1 MIALFRKEISVFF
14 STLIGYLI
22 IGIFLLIN
30 SILLWSDFS
39 DMNILSYGY
48 ADMDIFFFTAPFFF
62 LLFIPA
68 VSMRVFTEEYSS
80 GTIETLITK
89 PITSL
94 QIILAKFLAVFV
106 LVLFAI
112 LPTLI
117 YVVSIYY
124 LGESIGNLDLAGIMG
139 SYFGLIFLCALFS
152 AISIFASSLA
162 NNQIIS
168 FAFAILIST
177 LFYFGFDVLSELS
190 IFKNFDLIIQQIGIS
205 FHYEMMSKGLVKLSD
220 IIYFYHLPF
229 YLLSL
234 LNLLLRKENHNEG

>member
-14 STLIGYLI
+14 STPIGYLI

-48 ADMDIFFFTAPFFF
+48 ADMDIFFTSAPLFF

-68 VSMRVFTEEYSS
+68 ISMRIFTEEYSS

-94 QIILAKFLAVFV
+94 QIILAKFLAVFI

-124 LGESIGNLDLAGIMG
+124 LGESVGNLDLAGIMG

-168 FAFAILIST
+168 FAFAILLST

-205 FHYEMMSKGLVKLSD
+205 FHYDMMSKGLVKLSD
-220 IIYFYHLPF
+220 IIYF
-229 YLLSL
+229 LSFTIL
-234 LNLLLRKENHNEG
+234 FIKLTELVITERKS

>member
-30 SILLWSDFS
+30 SILLWSDFR

-48 ADMDIFFFTAPFFF
+48 ADMDIFFTSAPLFF

-68 VSMRVFTEEYSS
+68 INMRVFTEEYTS

-94 QIILAKFLAVFV
+94 QIVLAKFLAVFV

-124 LGESIGNLDLAGIMG
+124 LGEIVGNLDLAGVMG

-152 AISIFASSLA
+152 AISIFSSSIAS
-162 NNQIIS
+162 NQIIS
-168 FAFAILIST
+168 FAFAILLST
-177 LFYFGFDVLSELS
+177 LFYFGFDVLSELP
-190 IFKNFDLIIQQIGIS
+190 FLQNFDLIIQQIGIS

-220 IIYFYHLPF
+220 IIYFVLF
-229 YLLSL
+229 TILFIKLTEL
-234 LNLLLRKENHNEG
+234 VITERKS

>member
-1 MIALFRKEISVFF
+1 MIALLRKEISIFF
-14 STLIGYLI
+14 SKLIGYLI

-39 DMNILSYGY
+39 DMNILKYGY
-48 ADMDIFFFTAPFFF
+48 ADMDIFFSTAPLFF

-68 VSMRVFTEEYSS
+68 ISMRVFSEEYTL

-94 QIILAKFLAVFV
+94 QISLAKFLAVLV

-124 LGESIGNLDLAGIMG
+124 LGERVGNLDLAGIIG
-139 SYFGLIFLCALFS
+139 SYFGLFFLCALFS
-152 AISIFASSLA
+152 SISIYASSLA

-168 FAFAILIST
+168 FSLAILLNT
-177 LFYFGFDVLSELS
+177 LFYFGFDLLSELYF
-190 IFKNFDLIIQQIGIS
+190 FKNFNFLIKKIGIS
-205 FHYEMMSKGLVKLSD
+205 FHYEMMSKGLIKLSD
-220 IIYFYHLPF
+220 IIYF
-229 YLLSL
+229 LSFTIL
-234 LNLLLRKENHNEG
+234 FIKLTELVITEKKE

>member
-1 MIALFRKEISVFF
+1 MIALFKKEIGVFF

-39 DMNILSYGY
+39 NMNILSYAY

-68 VSMRVFTEEYSS
+68 ISMRVFTEEYSS
-80 GTIETLITK
+80 GTIETLISK
-89 PITSL
+89 PITAL
-94 QIILAKFLAVFV
+94 HIVIAKFLAVFV
-106 LVLFAI
+106 FVLFAI

-124 LGESIGNLDLAGIMG
+124 LGESVGNLDLAGILG
-139 SYFGLIFLCALFS
+139 SYFGLMFLCALFS
-152 AISIFASSLA
+152 AISVFSSSLA
-162 NNQIIS
+162 SNQIIS
-168 FAFAILIST
+168 FVLAISLCA
-177 LFYFGFDVLSELS
+177 LFYFGFDELSELS
-190 IFKNFDLIIQQIGIS
+190 FFQNFDLIIQQVGIS

-220 IIYFYHLPF
+220 IIYFISVTILF
-229 YLLSL
+229 IKLTELIIGQ
-234 LNLLLRKENHNEG
+234 RKS

>member
-1 MIALFRKEISVFF
+1 MIALFRKELSVFF

-30 SILLWSDFS
+30 SFLLWSDFS
-39 DMNILSYGY
+39 NMNILSYGY
-48 ADMDIFFFTAPFFF
+48 ADMDIFFTSAPLFF

-68 VSMRVFTEEYSS
+68 ISMRVFTEEYSS

-94 QIILAKFLAVFV
+94 QIVIAKFLAVFV

-112 LPTLI
+112 ISTLI
-117 YVVSIYY
+117 YTVSIYY

-177 LFYFGFDVLSELS
+177 LFYFGFDLLSELS
-190 IFKNFDLIIQQIGIS
+190 VFKNFDLFIQKIGIS
-205 FHYEMMSKGLVKLSD
+205 FHYEMMSKGLFKLSD
-220 IIYFYHLPF
+220 IIYFVSFTILF
-229 YLLSL
+229 IKLTELVVSE
-234 LNLLLRKENHNEG
+234 RKA

>member
-1 MIALFRKEISVFF
+1 MIALFKKEISVFF

-22 IGIFLLIN
+22 IGIFLLMN
-30 SILLWSDFS
+30 SILLWSNFS

-48 ADMDIFFFTAPFFF
+48 ADMDIFFTTAPLFF
-62 LLFIPA
+62 LLFIPSI
-68 VSMRVFTEEYSS
+68 SMRVFTEEYSS

-94 QIILAKFLAVFV
+94 QIVIAKFSAVFF

-124 LGESIGNLDLAGIMG
+124 LGERVGNLDLAGIMG
-139 SYFGLIFLCALFS
+139 SYLGLIFLCALFS
-152 AISIFASSLA
+152 AISIYASSLSS
-162 NNQIIS
+162 NQIVS

-190 IFKNFDLIIQQIGIS
+190 FFQNFDLIIQQIGIS
-205 FHYEMMSKGLVKLSD
+205 SHYEMMSKGLVKLSD
-220 IIYFYHLPF
+220 IIYFVSFTILF
-229 YLLSL
+229 IKLTELVITE
-234 LNLLLRKENHNEG
+234 RKA

>member
-1 MIALFRKEISVFF
+1 MIALFRMEISVFF

-22 IGIFLLIN
+22 IGFFLLLN

-48 ADMDIFFFTAPFFF
+48 ADMDIFFTSAPLFF

-68 VSMRVFTEEYSS
+68 LSMRVFTEEYSS

-94 QIILAKFLAVFV
+94 QIVLAKFLAVFV

-139 SYFGLIFLCALFS
+139 SYFGLIFLCAIFS
-152 AISIFASSLA
+152 SISIYASSLSS
-162 NNQIIS
+162 NQIIS
-168 FAFAILIST
+168 FAFAILLNT
-177 LFYFGFDVLSELS
+177 LFYFGFDVLSQLS
-190 IFKNFDLIIQQIGIS
+190 FFQNFDLFIQKIGIS

-220 IIYFYHLPF
+220 IIYFVSFSILF
-229 YLLSL
+229 IKLTELVI
-234 LNLLLRKENHNEG
+234 NERKS

>member
-1 MIALFRKEISVFF
+1 MIALFKKEISVFF

-48 ADMDIFFFTAPFFF
+48 ADMYIFFTTAPLFF

-68 VSMRVFTEEYSS
+68 ISMRVFTEEYTS
-80 GTIETLITK
+80 GTIETYITK

-94 QIILAKFLAVFV
+94 KIVLAKFLAVLV

-124 LGESIGNLDLAGIMG
+124 LGESVGNLDLAGIMG

-152 AISIFASSLA
+152 AMSIFASSMA
-162 NNQIIS
+162 SNQITS
-168 FAFAILIST
+168 FVFAILLSV
-177 LFYFGFDVLSELS
+177 LFYFGFDLISELS
-190 IFKNFDLIIQQIGIS
+190 FVQNFDFFIQKIGIS
-205 FHYEMMSKGLVKLSD
+205 FHYEMMSKGLVRISD
-220 IIYFYHLPF
+220 IIYF
-229 YLLSL
+229 LSFTFL
-234 LNLLLRKENHNEG
+234 FIKLAELIISERKA

>member
-22 IGIFLLIN
+22 IGIFQLIN

-48 ADMDIFFFTAPFFF
+48 ADIDIFFTSAPLFF

-68 VSMRVFTEEYSS
+68 ISMRVFTEEYSS
-80 GTIETLITK
+80 GTIEILITK
-89 PITSL
+89 SINSL
-94 QIILAKFLAVFV
+94 QIVIAKFLAVFV
-106 LVLFAI
+106 LVIFAI

-117 YVVSIYY
+117 YVASIYY
-124 LGESIGNLDLAGIMG
+124 LGENIGNLDLAGIMG
-139 SYFGLIFLCALFS
+139 SYLGLIFLCALFS
-152 AISIFASSLA
+152 AISIYASSLA
-162 NNQIIS
+162 SNQIIS
-168 FAFAILIST
+168 FAFAILLCT

-190 IFKNFDLIIQQIGIS
+190 FFQNFDLFIQQLGIS

-220 IIYFYHLPF
+220 IIYFVSVTTLF
-229 YLLSL
+229 IKLTELVITE
-234 LNLLLRKENHNEG
+234 RKA

>member
-14 STLIGYLI
+14 STLTGYLI
-22 IGIFLLIN
+22 IGVFLFIN

-39 DMNILSYGY
+39 DRNILSYGY
-48 ADMDIFFFTAPFFF
+48 ADMDIFFSTAPLFF

-68 VSMRVFTEEYSS
+68 ISMRVFSEEYSS
-80 GTIETLITK
+80 GTIENLITK

-106 LVLFAI
+106 LVLFTI
-112 LPTLI
+112 FSTLI
-117 YVVSIYY
+117 YVVSIYF
-124 LGESIGNLDLAGIMG
+124 LGESVGNLDLAGITG
-139 SYFGLIFLCALFS
+139 SYFGLIFLCGLFS
-152 AISIFASSLA
+152 SICVYASSLS

-168 FAFAILIST
+168 FVFAILLNT

-190 IFKNFDLIIQQIGIS
+190 VFKNFDLIIQQIGIS

-220 IIYFYHLPF
+220 IIYF
-229 YLLSL
+229 LSFTIL
-234 LNLLLRKENHNEG
+234 FIKLTELVITERKS

>member
-30 SILLWSDFS
+30 SILLWSDLS

-48 ADMDIFFFTAPFFF
+48 ADMDIFFITAPLFF

-68 VSMRVFTEEYSS
+68 ISMRVFTEEYSS

-94 QIILAKFLAVFV
+94 QIVIAKFLAVFV
-106 LVLFAI
+106 LVIFAI

-117 YVVSIYY
+117 YVASIYY
-124 LGESIGNLDLAGIMG
+124 LGENIGNLDLAGIMG
-139 SYFGLIFLCALFS
+139 SYLGLIFLCALFS
-152 AISIFASSLA
+152 AISIYASSLA
-162 NNQIIS
+162 SNQIIS
-168 FAFAILIST
+168 FAFAILLCT

-190 IFKNFDLIIQQIGIS
+190 FFQNFDLFIQQLGIS

-220 IIYFYHLPF
+220 IIYFVSVTTLF
-229 YLLSL
+229 IKLTELVITE
-234 LNLLLRKENHNEG
+234 RKA

>member
-22 IGIFLLIN
+22 IGIFQLIN

-48 ADMDIFFFTAPFFF
+48 ADMDIFFTSAPLFF

-68 VSMRVFTEEYSS
+68 ISMRVFTEEYSS
-80 GTIETLITK
+80 GTIEILITK
-89 PITSL
+89 SINSL
-94 QIILAKFLAVFV
+94 QIVIAKFLAVFV
-106 LVLFAI
+106 LVIFAI

-117 YVVSIYY
+117 YVASIYY
-124 LGESIGNLDLAGIMG
+124 LGENIGNLDLAGIMG
-139 SYFGLIFLCALFS
+139 SYLGLIFLCALFS
-152 AISIFASSLA
+152 AISIYASSLA
-162 NNQIIS
+162 SNQIIS
-168 FAFAILIST
+168 FAFAILLST

-190 IFKNFDLIIQQIGIS
+190 FFQNFDLFFQEIGIL

-220 IIYFYHLPF
+220 IIYFVSFTILF
-229 YLLSL
+229 IKLTELVITE
-234 LNLLLRKENHNEG
+234 RKA

>member
-14 STLIGYLI
+14 STLTGYLI
-22 IGIFLLIN
+22 IGVFLFIN

-39 DMNILSYGY
+39 DRNILSYGY
-48 ADMDIFFFTAPFFF
+48 ADMDIFFSTAPLFF

-68 VSMRVFTEEYSS
+68 ISMRVFSEEYSS
-80 GTIETLITK
+80 GTIESLITK

-117 YVVSIYY
+117 YVFSIYY

-152 AISIFASSLA
+152 AISIYASSLA
-162 NNQIIS
+162 SNQIIS
-168 FAFAILIST
+168 FAFAILLST

-190 IFKNFDLIIQQIGIS
+190 FFQNFDLIIQQIGIS

-220 IIYFYHLPF
+220 IIYFVSFTILF
-229 YLLSL
+229 IKLTELVITE
-234 LNLLLRKENHNEG
+234 RKA

>member
-48 ADMDIFFFTAPFFF
+48 ADMDIFFASAPLFF

-68 VSMRVFTEEYSS
+68 ISMRIFTEEYSS
-80 GTIETLITK
+80 GTIEPLITK

-106 LVLFAI
+106 LVLFTI
-112 LPTLI
+112 FSTLI
-117 YVVSIYY
+117 YVVSIYF
-124 LGESIGNLDLAGIMG
+124 LGESVGNLDIAGITG
-139 SYFGLIFLCALFS
+139 SYFGLIFLCGLFS
-152 AISIFASSLA
+152 SICVYASSLS

-168 FAFAILIST
+168 FVFAIILIT
-177 LFYFGFDVLSELS
+177 
-190 IFKNFDLIIQQIGIS
+190 
-205 FHYEMMSKGLVKLSD
+205 
-220 IIYFYHLPF
+220 
-229 YLLSL
+229 
-234 LNLLLRKENHNEG
+234 